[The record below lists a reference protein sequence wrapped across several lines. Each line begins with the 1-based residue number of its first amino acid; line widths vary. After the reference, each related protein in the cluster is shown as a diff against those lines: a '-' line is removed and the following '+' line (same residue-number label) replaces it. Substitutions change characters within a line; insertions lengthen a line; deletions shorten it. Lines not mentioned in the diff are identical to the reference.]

1 MGRSTG
7 PGAESTSVSG
17 PHPLTHIP
25 LSPHFFPL
33 LSKGR
38 EKTKGGR
45 DGEHK

>member
-1 MGRSTG
+1 MQVHGA
-7 PGAESTSVSG
+7 GAEASVSG
-17 PHPLTHIP
+17 PQPLTHIP